1 MQRLASSVL
10 IVAGAGLSA
19 MAVGFITLVIHID
32 TPSAAML
39 LLPVLLGFGVML
51 TVTGILLRSGR

>member
-1 MQRLASSVL
+1 MQQLTASVL

-19 MAVGFITLVIHID
+19 MSVGFITLVIHID
-32 TPSAAML
+32 TPSAAQL

-51 TVTGILLRSGR
+51 TVGGILLRRSL